1 MRRLFTFGCSFTH
14 YYWPCWP
21 EILDRELTDTQVY
34 NYGLAGIG
42 NVGISYRIMEADVKH
57 KFTPDDEIMILWTSW
72 NREDRILGEGF
83 AQYGNVFS
91 NIGERIWNKYHKY
104 FWSWEHDIVKNTTAI
119 NQVNGTYK
127 DLIKFQASAFPSAWE
142 DTDIAGPEVN
152 DLYNKFAATLPEM
165 QYFKAEK
172 GSKSF
177 GVLQDSHPDILDHVR
192 MVEKVMN
199 IKISKENKD
208 YWNKIHNNASVQ
220 LRNRKKLNEVFDF
233 NPREFMK

>member
-91 NIGERIWNKYHKY
+91 NIGERTWNKYHKY
-104 FWSWEHDIVKNTTAI
+104 FWCWEHDIVKNTTAI

-142 DTDIAGPEVN
+142 DTDIAGPVVN
-152 DLYNKFAATLPEM
+152 NLFDKFATTLPEM

-177 GVLQDSHPDILDHVR
+177 GVLDDSHPDIIDHLDI
-192 MVEKVMN
+192 VENIIGVKV
-199 IKISKENKD
+199 SSENKN
-208 YWNKIHNNASVQ
+208 YWQNLQKQIQDGKKI
-220 LRNRKKLNEVFDF
+220 EDVFDF
-233 NPREFMK
+233 NPREFMQ

>member
-57 KFTPDDEIMILWTSW
+57 KFTSDDEIMILWTSW

-127 DLIKFQASAFPSAWE
+127 DLIKFQASAFKSSWE
-142 DTDIAGPEVN
+142 DTEIAGPSVN
-152 DLYNKFAATLPEM
+152 NLYNKFAATLPEM

-177 GVLQDSHPDILDHVR
+177 GVLDDSHPDIIDHLDI
-192 MVEKVMN
+192 VEN
-199 IKISKENKD
+199 IIGVEVSNENKN
-208 YWNKIHNNASVQ
+208 YWENLQKQIQDGKKI
-220 LRNRKKLNEVFDF
+220 EDVFDF